1 MSLPVWLKQE
11 LPETPAFVYDTT
23 AVGKI
28 LQNLAEVAGRCGLK
42 ILFSVKAL
50 PFLPLLREI
59 APKLDGFS
67 VSSLFEARLSREALS
82 RDGSLHITTPGFKQE
97 EIEEIAEL
105 CAFVSFNSL
114 SQFRRFSPRIAGRC
128 SLGLRVNPQRSFLA
142 DPRYDPCRIHSKLGT
157 PLPDLVTALS
167 DPTFANRLC
176 GIHFHTSFDA
186 PDFESMAET
195 VDLLQS
201 TLGDHLR
208 RLQWI
213 NLGGGYRLRERT
225 ALERLATLAAQL
237 GSDYGLTVYFEPGK
251 GIIGDAGY
259 LVASVVDVFTSD
271 GRIVAILDTSVNH
284 LPEVFEY
291 QIPPLLAEH
300 NPEGDTAVIL
310 AGATCLAGDL
320 FGTYCLPTRPRI
332 GDRFVFQRVGAYSL
346 IKANRFNGHNLPS
359 IYRWNGQE
367 LTLEQR
373 YRYCDYRRH
382 WSGETQ

>member
-1 MSLPVWLKQE
+1 MSLPSRLKQE

-23 AVGKI
+23 AVEQI
-28 LQNLAEVAGRCGLK
+28 LRNLTEVVGRSGLK
-42 ILFSVKAL
+42 VLFSVKAL
-50 PFLPLLREI
+50 PFLPLLREL
-59 APKLDGFS
+59 APSLDGFS
-67 VSSLFEARLSREALS
+67 VSSLFEARLSREALP
-82 RDGSLHITTPGFKQE
+82 RGGSLHITTPGFKPD

-114 SQFRRFSPRIAGRC
+114 SQFQRLSPRIAGR
-128 SLGLRVNPQRSFLA
+128 SSPGLRVNPQRSFLA

-157 PLPDLVTALS
+157 PLQDLVTAFS
-167 DPTFANRLC
+167 DPTFASLLC

-195 VDLLQS
+195 IGLLRN
-201 TLGDHLR
+201 TLGNRLQH
-208 RLQWI
+208 LQWI
-213 NLGGGYRLRERT
+213 NLGGGYRLRERA
-225 ALERLATLAAQL
+225 ALERLAILVARL
-237 GSDYGLTVYFEPGK
+237 CSDYGLTVYFEPGK

-259 LVASVVDVFTSD
+259 LVASVIDVFTSD
-271 GRIVAILDTSVNH
+271 GKCVAILDTSVNH
-284 LPEVFEY
+284 VPEVFEY
-291 QIPPLLAEH
+291 QISPLLAEH
-300 NPEGDTAVIL
+300 DPEGDTAVIL

-320 FGTYCLPTRPRI
+320 FGTYRLHARPRI

-359 IYRWNGQE
+359 IYRWNGRE

-373 YRYCDYRRH
+373 YLYCDYRRH